1 MLQLKEIIQDA
12 SRLFVGDA
20 VPDQYYQDTYVKNI
34 KPVYAVALPKTHKE
48 VQELVRFANEKDL
61 VIIARGAGTG
71 VAGSQVPIQGNELII
86 DVHLMDK
93 IVELDEDTLTLT
105 VEPGVL
111 IGDLHDYVENKGY
124 FYPPDPASKH
134 STIGGNVATNAGGLR
149 AVKYGTTRDYVREM
163 TVVLPDGEEMTL
175 GSLNIKS
182 SSGYDLKDLFI
193 GSEGTL
199 GITTRIR
206 LKLIPLPK
214 ANVTILQAFETAQ
227 KATEATLEI
236 LKSGVDPSGIELFE
250 RSALHYAEENLGYPL
265 KSQVG
270 QAYLMISLDGND
282 QKELDGR
289 IDIVQSVTSDL
300 TLESHALNAEEAE
313 KNWAL
318 RDNILLGLTKFTEFE
333 LLDEVVPINKFAEL
347 IESTKAMQEKHG
359 LNVLNFGHAGDG
371 NVHTLLMKD
380 DLTEEEW
387 TEKRAALLKD
397 LYQKVDELGGL
408 PSAEHGIGIVKK
420 EYMGRMTQTINLDY
434 MRKIKRVFDPDNRLN
449 PDKVF

>member
-1 MLQLKEIIQDA
+1 MLHLEEIIKDT

-20 VPDQYYQDTYVKNI
+20 VPDLYYHDTYVKNI
-34 KPVYAVALPKTHKE
+34 NPVYAVALPKTHDE
-48 VQELVRFANEKDL
+48 VKALVQFAVEKDL

-71 VAGSQVPIQGNELII
+71 VAGAQVPIQGNELII

-93 IVELDEDTLTLT
+93 IIELDEETLTLT

-111 IGDLHDYVENKGY
+111 VGDIHDYVEKKGY

-163 TVVLPDGEEMTL
+163 TVVLPNAEEMTL

-199 GITTRIR
+199 GITTNIR
-206 LKLIPLPK
+206 LKLVPLPK
-214 ANVTILQAFETAQ
+214 ANVTILQAFDTVQ
-227 KATEATLEI
+227 QATEATLEI
-236 LKSGVDPSGIELFE
+236 LKSGVYPSGVELFE
-250 RSALHYAEENLGYPL
+250 RSALYYAEQNLGYPL

-270 QAYLMISLDGND
+270 EAYLMISLDGND
-282 QKELDGR
+282 QAELDHR
-289 IDIVQSVTSDL
+289 IELAESVTRTL
-300 TLESHALNAEEAE
+300 TLESHVLTGDEAK

-347 IESTKAMQEKHG
+347 IEATKAMQDKHG

-380 DLTEEEW
+380 DLTEEQW
-387 TEKRAALLKD
+387 TERRAALLKD

-420 EYMGRMTQTINLDY
+420 DYMDTMTKDINLDY
-434 MRKIKRVFDPDNRLN
+434 MRQVKRVFDPDSRLN
-449 PDKVF
+449 PGKVF